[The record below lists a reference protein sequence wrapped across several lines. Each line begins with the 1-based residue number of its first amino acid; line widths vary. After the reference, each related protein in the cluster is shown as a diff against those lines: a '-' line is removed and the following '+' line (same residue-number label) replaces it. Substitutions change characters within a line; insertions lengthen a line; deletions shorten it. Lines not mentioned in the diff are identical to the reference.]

1 MLANPVPFV
10 CISVGDFHGRADLY
24 LNRLYSMLERH
35 CPIPFTLTC
44 FSDRPRKLRHDIQI
58 LSASSLLETPPLHP
72 TFYKLGLFKAAATPF
87 EQFLYLDMSLVM
99 RQNMRALLE
108 YAFGAPQDL
117 VIVNEWKYEG
127 YNSCVMRIQNGAL
140 QTIYDAFIAGT
151 RYPEQVE
158 GDQDFIWGH
167 IKAQHLEHR
176 VALFPAEQIISYKWT
191 RNYSEEGAAQN
202 ARAQEIVKAATIVK
216 FHGNP
221 KMHHI
226 AKRFRNIFKSMD
238 SSLFKRE
245 LYENWR

>member
-1 MLANPVPFV
+1 MIPDTVPFV
-10 CISVGDFHGRADLY
+10 CLAVGDLEGRADLY

-35 CPIPFTLTC
+35 CHVPFSLTC
-44 FSDRPRKLRHDIQI
+44 FSDRPRKLQHDIQI
-58 LSASSLLETPPLHP
+58 RPASALLSGTPQHP
-72 TFYKLGLFKAAATPF
+72 TYYKLGLFKAEATPF

-99 RQNMRALLE
+99 RQDMSALLQ

-127 YNSCVMRIQNGAL
+127 YNSCVMRIKGGAL
-140 QTIYDAFIAGT
+140 QTIYDAFIEGA

-158 GDQDFIWGH
+158 GDQDFIRGH
-167 IKAQHLEHR
+167 IKAHQLEHR
-176 VALFPAEQIISYKWT
+176 VALFPAEQVISYKWT
-191 RNYSEEGAAQN
+191 RNYSEEGPQQM
-202 ARAQEIVKAATIVK
+202 ARAQQIVRAATIVK

-226 AKRFRNIFKSMD
+226 AKRFRNLFKSMD

-245 LYENWR
+245 LYQNWR